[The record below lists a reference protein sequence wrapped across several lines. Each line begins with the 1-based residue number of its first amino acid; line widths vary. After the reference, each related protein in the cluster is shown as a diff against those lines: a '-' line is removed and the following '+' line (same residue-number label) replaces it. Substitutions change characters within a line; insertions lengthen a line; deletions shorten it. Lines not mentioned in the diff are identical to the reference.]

1 MRANNVKKIWRS
13 GGKVVNAWCAIPNGF
28 AAEALAQEDFDSV
41 TVDMQHGLVDYQRGV
56 ELLQGISTTNKTP
69 LARVAWNEP
78 GPIMKILD
86 AGAYGII
93 CPMINTAEECEKFV
107 GACRYYPAGYRSFGP
122 ARASIYGGA
131 DYYAKANST
140 ILTLAMIE
148 TDEALRNLDA
158 IMSVKGLDAIYVG
171 PSDLAICLGCAP
183 AGVPTEK
190 KVLAAI
196 DDILKA
202 AKRNKVVPGIHCG
215 SGAMA
220 AEMFKKG
227 FQFCTILNDVRL
239 MALGAKAE
247 IANARGT
254 KKK

>member
-13 GGKVVNAWCAIPNGF
+13 GGYVVNAWCAIPTSF
-28 AAEALAQEDFDSV
+28 AAEALAQEDWDSV
-41 TVDMQHGLVDYQRGV
+41 TVDMQHGMVDFQRGV
-56 ELLQGISTTNKTP
+56 ELLQGISTTSKTP
-69 LARVAWNEP
+69 LARVAWNDP

-86 AGAYGII
+86 AGAYGVI
-93 CPMINTAEECEKFV
+93 CPMINNKAECEKFV

-122 ARASIYGGA
+122 ARAAIYGGA

-140 ILTLAMIE
+140 ILTFAMIE
-148 TDEALRNLDA
+148 TLEALQNLDE
-158 IMSVKGLDAIYVG
+158 IMSVKGLDAIYIG
-171 PSDLAICLGCAP
+171 PSDLAISLGCPP
-183 AGVPTEK
+183 AGVPNDK
-190 KVLAAI
+190 KVHKAI
-196 DDILKA
+196 DDILAA

-220 AEMFKKG
+220 AQMYKKG

-247 IANARGT
+247 IAAARG
-254 KKK
+254 K